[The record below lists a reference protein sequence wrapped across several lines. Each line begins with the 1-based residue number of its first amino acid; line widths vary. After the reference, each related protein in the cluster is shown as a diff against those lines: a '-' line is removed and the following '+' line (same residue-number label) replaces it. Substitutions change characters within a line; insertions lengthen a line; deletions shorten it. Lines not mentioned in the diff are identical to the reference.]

1 MTQQIIWTKV
11 QVRLVLQPKKYH
23 QLIIMN
29 RKGLA
34 IMVLAAV
41 ILLLLFAP
49 SRANYGVGSSAQPMG
64 FNLFN
69 QPTEAGT
76 NFTVQSGTNFTV
88 QGGGEESIGAPY
100 MGGGAGGSSVSSAS
114 LIPRDVVA
122 TEDFGQFSPDKILG
136 NQNYL
141 DPRSQIGYPETI
153 GGVLRNANRDFRSEP
168 LNPRT
173 PVSIFNLSTIP
184 PDVMRPKFEIEREY
198 Q

>member
-1 MTQQIIWTKV
+1 
-11 QVRLVLQPKKYH
+11 
-23 QLIIMN
+23 MN

-34 IMVLAAV
+34 IVVLAV
-41 ILLLLFAP
+41 IILFLLF
-49 SRANYGVGSSAQPMG
+49 SGRTSGFGMAN
-64 FNLFN
+64 
-69 QPTEAGT
+69 
-76 NFTVQSGTNFTV
+76 
-88 QGGGEESIGAPY
+88 QGHMAVTGMNIGDRSVTT
-100 MGGGAGGSSVSSAS
+100 GGASQTTMMMPAQVPSMGDNIGQTVSSAS

-141 DPRSQIGYPETI
+141 DPRSQIGYPETL

-184 PDVMRPKFEIEREY
+184 PDVMRPKFEIDYEY

>member
-1 MTQQIIWTKV
+1 
-11 QVRLVLQPKKYH
+11 
-23 QLIIMN
+23 MN

-34 IMVLAAV
+34 IIVLVA
-41 ILLLLFAP
+41 IILFLLLSP
-49 SRANYGVGSSAQPMG
+49 KSSGYHTGANVAGMNVGDRSVTS
-64 FNLFN
+64 
-69 QPTEAGT
+69 
-76 NFTVQSGTNFTV
+76 
-88 QGGGEESIGAPY
+88 
-100 MGGGAGGSSVSSAS
+100 GGAAQTTMMMPAPVMSMGDNIGQTVSSAS

-141 DPRSQIGYPETI
+141 DPRSQIGYPETL

-184 PDVMRPKFEIEREY
+184 PDVMRPKFEIDYEY
-198 Q
+198 S

>member
-1 MTQQIIWTKV
+1 
-11 QVRLVLQPKKYH
+11 
-23 QLIIMN
+23 MN

-34 IMVLAAV
+34 IVVLVV
-41 ILLLLFAP
+41 IILFLLFGGRRSNFGAAP
-49 SRANYGVGSSAQPMG
+49 SQAVGG
-64 FNLFN
+64 FNL
-69 QPTEAGT
+69 GT
-76 NFTVQSGTNFTV
+76 ASVTR
-88 QGGGEESIGAPY
+88 
-100 MGGGAGGSSVSSAS
+100 GGAAAAEGIRPAPVGSMDDNIGQTVSSAS

-141 DPRSQIGYPETI
+141 DPRSQIGYPETL
-153 GGVLRNANRDFRSEP
+153 GGVLRNANQDIRSEP

-184 PDVMRPKFEIEREY
+184 PDVMRPRFEIDYEY

>member
-1 MTQQIIWTKV
+1 
-11 QVRLVLQPKKYH
+11 
-23 QLIIMN
+23 MN

-34 IMVLAAV
+34 IVVLVV
-41 ILLLLFAP
+41 IILFLLFSGRKSGFGMSNQGQMAV
-49 SRANYGVGSSAQPMG
+49 SGMNVGDRSVTS
-64 FNLFN
+64 
-69 QPTEAGT
+69 
-76 NFTVQSGTNFTV
+76 
-88 QGGGEESIGAPY
+88 
-100 MGGGAGGSSVSSAS
+100 GGAAQTTGISAAPVMAMGDNIGQTVSSAS

-141 DPRSQIGYPETI
+141 DPRSQIGYPETL

-184 PDVMRPKFEIEREY
+184 PDVMRPKFEIDYEY

>member
-1 MTQQIIWTKV
+1 
-11 QVRLVLQPKKYH
+11 
-23 QLIIMN
+23 MN

-49 SRANYGVGSSAQPMG
+49 AKSSSYGVGSAAGPMG
-64 FNLFN
+64 MNLYN
-69 QPTEAGT
+69 QPVE
-76 NFTVQSGTNFTV
+76 SGTNFTTQASANFTN
-88 QGGGEESIGAPY
+88 QGGAGADSSYGFGAPY
-100 MGGGAGGSSVSSAS
+100 MGGAQGGSSVSSAS

>member
-1 MTQQIIWTKV
+1 
-11 QVRLVLQPKKYH
+11 
-23 QLIIMN
+23 MN

-34 IMVLAAV
+34 IVVLVV
-41 ILLLLFAP
+41 IILFLLFSGRKSGFGMA
-49 SRANYGVGSSAQPMG
+49 SQGKAGVMG
-64 FNLFN
+64 MNVGDRSV
-69 QPTEAGT
+69 TT
-76 NFTVQSGTNFTV
+76 
-88 QGGGEESIGAPY
+88 
-100 MGGGAGGSSVSSAS
+100 GGAAQTTVMMPAPVMSMGDNIGQTVSSAS

-141 DPRSQIGYPETI
+141 DPRSQIGYPETL

-184 PDVMRPKFEIEREY
+184 PDVMRPKFEIDYEY
-198 Q
+198 S